1 MESLCD
7 LIRTYFYVFVFVL
20 FHFLATINEHRDI
33 LEAKFKIQNQ
43 KQSTGCFRKVELLQ
57 GIPQKVNAKIEIE
70 IKIKFRD

>member
-20 FHFLATINEHRDI
+20 FYFLATINGHRDI

-43 KQSTGCFRKVELLQ
+43 KQSTGCFRKVEFLQ
-57 GIPQKVNAKIEIE
+57 GVQ
-70 IKIKFRD
+70 